1 MPFVFIPMNRLYFPG
16 LIRKKKKKERKVH
29 EQFFVSFKQR
39 YLVQKSS
46 RLALAISQVSIKVN
60 KVKFINL
67 FFQFIEEKFINEF
80 NSFWGKV

>member
-16 LIRKKKKKERKVH
+16 LIRKKKKERKVH

-80 NSFWGKV
+80 NSF